1 MTCTY
6 FASLKKEL
14 SAPRDLREVSRPPTS
29 FYGLAFLRPFSPS
42 PRENGKSKE
51 KKEGGLDQPP
61 PVAATIRGPALLP
74 CLTVLCPRVLV
85 VGLNG
90 DLHLDIA
97 SQPQVQAYSTT
108 VSIGDGEMR

>member
-1 MTCTY
+1 MTRTY
-6 FASLKKEL
+6 FASLGEEL

-42 PRENGKSKE
+42 PRENRKSKE
-51 KKEGGLDQPP
+51 KKEDGLDQPP
-61 PVAATIRGPALLP
+61 PVAATIRGPALLL
-74 CLTVLCPRVLV
+74 CLTVLCPRVL